1 MISLSR
7 RSVLALGGAMLGG
20 IGAGGRSAVAG
31 TDAPVI
37 RATTRIL
44 EIGGRPARVL
54 GLLQPDGTAGMTL
67 EPGMRFRAALTNGLD
82 EPTIIHW
89 HGQIPPVEQDGVG
102 DMPAPMLR
110 PGETRRYD
118 FAADPG
124 THWMHAH
131 VPDQEMRLL
140 AAPLIVRSA
149 EDLRAD
155 RQEVTLLLHDFSF
168 TPLAEHL
175 ARLNAAPADP
185 HAGHAGHGAPAG
197 GATAAAAMDLNDID
211 FDAYLANDRT
221 LSDPQVVRVE
231 RGGRVLLRI
240 INGASATVFRID
252 TGGLSARILAVDG
265 QPVLPIA
272 AQRFA
277 LAMGQRADLLVE
289 IPAGGGAFPMLAL
302 REGATERTGI
312 VLATAGAEIRR
323 IAPLGEANAAP
334 YASAQEAA
342 LRAALPLASR
352 PPQRRFDVALT
363 GTMAPYAW
371 TIDGRAWGRHRPL
384 QARSGERIEI
394 ALTNRSGMAHPMHL
408 HGHRFQVV
416 EAGGRRIAGAVRDT
430 VQVPANERLVLALDA
445 GQPGR
450 WMFHCHHMPHLA
462 TGMMTEF
469 VVEG

>member
-1 MISLSR
+1 MITLSR
-7 RSVLALGGAMLGG
+7 RSVMALGGAVLAG
-20 IGAGGRSAVAG
+20 IGSGGRKAIASA
-31 TDAPVI
+31 DAPTI
-37 RATTRIL
+37 RATTRTL
-44 EIGGRPARVL
+44 DIGGRPARVL
-54 GLLQPDGTAGMTL
+54 GLLQPDGTSGLIL
-67 EPGMRFRAALTNGLD
+67 EPGLPFRATLTNGLD

-175 ARLNAAPADP
+175 ARLNAPSADP
-185 HAGHAGHGAPAG
+185 HAGHGGHGAPTGG
-197 GATAAAAMDLNDID
+197 GALPAAMDLNDID

-221 LSDPQVVRVE
+221 LDDPQVIRVE

-252 TGGLSARILAVDG
+252 SGSLPARLLAVDG
-265 QPVLPIA
+265 QPVMPTA
-272 AQRFA
+272 AQGFA

-289 IPAGGGAFPMLAL
+289 IPAGGGAFPVLAL
-302 REGATERTGI
+302 REGARERTGI
-312 VLATAGAEIRR
+312 VLATAGAEIRQ

-352 PPQRRFDVALT
+352 PGQRRFEVALT
-363 GTMAPYAW
+363 GTMTPYVW

-416 EAGGRRIAGAVRDT
+416 EASGRRIAGAVRDT

-445 GQPGR
+445 GRPGR

-462 TGMMTEF
+462 TGMMTEL
-469 VVEG
+469 VVEA